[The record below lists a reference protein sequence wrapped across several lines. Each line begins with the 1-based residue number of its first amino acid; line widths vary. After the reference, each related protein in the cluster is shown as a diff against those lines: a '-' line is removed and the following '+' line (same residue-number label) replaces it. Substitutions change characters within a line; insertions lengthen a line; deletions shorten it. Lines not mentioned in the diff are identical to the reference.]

1 MRLFFREL
9 TASDAVVS
17 FYEFLWESWIFE
29 SPEAKIAWF

>member
-1 MRLFFREL
+1 
-9 TASDAVVS
+9 VVS